1 MVEIQKQGK
10 PSDQQN
16 DEWQQDLNPNS
27 EAGQNR
33 GLESSTPEV
42 LAPNAYDLKEVHRY
56 LNGFADDELKRIKVV
71 PIGTRLKQGA
81 TYIDLLDP
89 NRKEFTAMGH
99 TETEPDHWY
108 VAKTEVDY
116 PLWNRLTG
124 VQNPDRIDESRDV

>member
-10 PSDQQN
+10 PGDSKN

-42 LAPNAYDLKEVHRY
+42 LAPNAYDLKEIHRY
-56 LNGFADDELKRIKVV
+56 LSDFADDELKRIKVV
-71 PIGTRLKQGA
+71 PTGTRLRQGA

-89 NRKEFTAMGH
+89 ERKEFTAMGNM
-99 TETEPDHWY
+99 EAEPDHWY

-116 PLWNRLTG
+116 SLWNRLIG
-124 VQNPDRIDESRDV
+124 IQEPDRIDESRHV